1 MKKTFRTILAGAVAL
16 LAVSCYDDSE
26 LRGEISGVKERLD
39 AIEATLE
46 AEVGGIS
53 DLISRIESLEGKI
66 AAIKVET
73 KDGVTTLTL
82 SNESSVVLSK
92 NGVLTIQNGNWATV
106 AADGTV
112 TPLPYK
118 VSHELDFKVE
128 GGELKVSYDGTTYE
142 ATGVKVSEYTA
153 HVIGNVVKA
162 EDGKSVTVTI
172 GDQTLQIPLVSSAVA
187 TLGLSTDSFF
197 LRYGA
202 SKEVEITA
210 TDLTDVYVVN
220 QPDGWRAS
228 IEGDVLSI
236 IAPTKKAAAADAAV
250 EEGLILIH
258 AKVGKECVFAQLEVE
273 AGEGLTIKVDDEGNV
288 EIRNAYTGLQKN
300 EMLGTEEFGF
310 MPFHFGIMSASDY
323 MQMTQAGYTI
333 ESFWLEKGY
342 AYGATYLPYNVF
354 EKGIYV
360 ENEYEVDVI
369 KTTVGDLLY
378 PMTYSTE
385 VSYGSYVL
393 WVASDNG
400 KGFPADGVISVD
412 YTKMLLEVEVVE
424 VTHNDVKIKVT
435 AMGADGYVIGAVA
448 QSNYL
453 EGRQVMTF
461 DEYMQNASQMGS
473 GPWAEFKE
481 YGEFSPLGL
490 MFTEF
495 SEDQTIELSTCWVQ
509 NRTQNTK
516 FDFEQSYDFWVMPVF
531 AHLIKQ
537 GESGYDFSAFDYQK
551 HFKPYVQHVT
561 TKPLVEGEVAAPTV
575 TTSSTYYEVS
585 AEITPAEGT
594 TVYYAFVDSETNLSL
609 ETPQACFDYLLEECM
624 CPLTEKESCD
634 ETVREPGESRILLT
648 ATVADGKYS
657 VARQT
662 LTSLALPSVKN
673 AELSVVISDEVTAI
687 DMVSATVTPSEGT
700 SVYCE
705 FMSESLFG
713 SLSDEAAFVAYLC
726 KKNSITEAKSFE
738 KTGLGSGGKT
748 TLAVLVVDA
757 ENNYNL
763 ITKEYLSETISYD
776 ENLTVTLEEKS
787 WTNHYPVLKFK
798 VSGGATKVAVSF
810 LSASEY
816 SKGQAELYAAAN
828 NIYNATFIDVDAN
841 GYATLSGVYDNYR
854 NNAYATAIKVVDGN
868 TVVGYAT
875 PFAKQ

>member
-1 MKKTFRTILAGAVAL
+1 MKKTLRTILAGAVAL

-26 LRGEISGVKERLD
+26 LRGEISGVKDRLD

-53 DLISRIESLEGKI
+53 DLISRIGSLEGKI

-210 TDLTDVYVVN
+210 TDLKDVYVMN

-228 IEGDVLSI
+228 IEDDVLSI

-258 AKVGKECVFAQLEVE
+258 ATDDEGKCVVAKLEVE

-310 MPFHFGIMSASDY
+310 MPFHFGVMSASEY

-333 ESFWLEKGY
+333 ESYWLKNGE
-342 AYGATYLPYNVF
+342 AYGMTYLPYNVF

-378 PMTYSTE
+378 STE
-385 VSYGSYVL
+385 VPYGSYVL

-400 KGFPADGVISVD
+400 KGFPADGVFSVD

-435 AMGADGYVIGAVA
+435 AMGADGYVVGAVA

-453 EGRQVMTF
+453 EGRKVMTF

-481 YGEFSPLGL
+481 WGEFSPLGV

-509 NRTQNTK
+509 KRTQNTK

-537 GESGYDFSAFDYQK
+537 GESGYDFSAFDYDT
-551 HFKPYVQHVT
+551 HFRPYVKTVKT
-561 TKPLVEGEVAAPTV
+561 NPLVAGEVAAPAIV
-575 TTSSTYYEVS
+575 TSASYFKVS
-585 AEITPAEGT
+585 ADITPAEGT
-594 TVYYAFVDSETNLSL
+594 TVYYAFVDSETDMSL
-609 ETPQACFDYLLEECM
+609 ETPQACFDYLLEECLW
-624 CPLTEKESCD
+624 PLTEKESCD
-634 ETVREPGESRILLT
+634 ETVSEPGESMILLT

-673 AELSVVISDEVTAI
+673 AELSVAISDEVAAI

-748 TLAVLVVDA
+748 TLVVLVVDA

-776 ENLTVTLEEKS
+776 ENLTVTLVDKT
-787 WTNHYPVLKFK
+787 WTNTYPTLKFK
-798 VSGGATKVAVSF
+798 VSGGATKVAVYFTSV
-810 LSASEY
+810 SDY
-816 SKGQAELYAAAN
+816 NKGKAELYAASN
-828 NIYNATFIDVDAN
+828 NTYNAKFVDVDSE
-841 GYATLSGVYDNYR
+841 GYAIVDGI
-854 NNAYATAIKVVDGN
+854 NAGYSSAVYATAIKEVDGKN
-868 TVVGYAT
+868 VIGYAT
-875 PFAKQ
+875 PFSKK

>member
-1 MKKTFRTILAGAVAL
+1 VTPMN
-16 LAVSCYDDSE
+16 
-26 LRGEISGVKERLD
+26 
-39 AIEATLE
+39 
-46 AEVGGIS
+46 
-53 DLISRIESLEGKI
+53 
-66 AAIKVET
+66 IKVDHP
-73 KDGVTTLTL
+73 KL
-82 SNESSVVLSK
+82 
-92 NGVLTIQNGNWATV
+92 A
-106 AADGTV
+106 
-112 TPLPYK
+112 
-118 VSHELDFKVE
+118 FKVE

-172 GDQTLQIPLVSSAVA
+172 GDKTLELPLVSSAVA
-187 TLGLSTDSFF
+187 SLGLSCDNFF
-197 LRYGA
+197 LRYSA
-202 SKEVEITA
+202 EKTVEITA
-210 TDLTDVYVVN
+210 ENLSEIYVMN
-220 QPDGWRAS
+220 EPDGWKAV
-228 IEGDVLSI
+228 IEGNTLTISS
-236 IAPTKKAAAADAAV
+236 PSKKAVDSDAAHA
-250 EEGLILIH
+250 EGLVLIH
-258 AKVGKECVFAQLEVE
+258 ATDEDGKCIVAKLDVE
-273 AGEGLTIKVDDEGNV
+273 TGDGLTLTVDAEGNV
-288 EIRNAYTGLQKN
+288 EIRNAYTGILKN
-300 EMLGTEEFGF
+300 EMLGTESFGF
-310 MPFHFGIMSASDY
+310 YPFMVGIVPA
-323 MQMTQAGYTI
+323 
-333 ESFWLEKGY
+333 
-342 AYGATYLPYNVF
+342 ATYYGMESNYGKTFEETWMSYGQPIEGLYCGFYNNRAPGEYIPDV
-354 EKGIYV
+354 
-360 ENEYEVDVI
+360 YEVDVI
-369 KTTVGDLLY
+369 NTTVNEIFRDDFQTYQDL
-378 PMTYSTE
+378 PH
-385 VSYGSYVL
+385 GAYVI
-393 WVASDNG
+393 WAATDNG
-400 KGFPADGVISVD
+400 KGLPADGLKVQE
-412 YTKMLLEVEVVE
+412 YTLFELNVEVVA
-424 VTHNDVKIKVT
+424 VTHDDVKIKVT
-435 AMGADGYVIGAVA
+435 AQGADGYIVGAVA

-461 DEYMQNASQMGS
+461 DEYMQNASMLAQ
-473 GPWAEFKE
+473 GPWTKFNE
-481 YGEFSPLGL
+481 YGEFAPLGQ
-490 MFTEF
+490 MITEF
-495 SEDQTIELSTCWVQ
+495 PEEDPISLTTCWIDKMTD
-509 NRTQNTK
+509 NNM
-516 FDFEQSYDFWVMPVF
+516 FDFNQSYDFWVMPVF
-531 AHLIKQ
+531 QHMIKP
-537 GESGYDFSAFDYQK
+537 GESGYDFSAFDYDT
-551 HFKPYVQHVT
+551 HFRPYVKTVKT
-561 TKPLVEGEVAAPTV
+561 NPLVAGEVAAPAIV
-575 TTSSTYYEVS
+575 TSASYFKVS
-585 AEITPAEGT
+585 ADITPAEGAK
-594 TVYYAFVDSETNLSL
+594 VYYAFVDSETNLSL

-624 CPLTEKESCD
+624 WPLTENDSCD
-634 ETVREPGESRILLT
+634 ETVSEPGESRILLT

-713 SLSDEAAFVAYLC
+713 SLSDEAAFVEYLC

-828 NIYNATFIDVDAN
+828 NIYNATFIDVDAE
-841 GYATLSGVYDNYR
+841 GYATLSGEYDNYS
-854 NNAYATAIKVVDGN
+854 NNVYATAIKVVDGN